1 MVQATN
7 CPFGAG
13 FDFTE
18 PTLMATG
25 RPFKEYAE
33 LRRTEP
39 IWWNAQPPD
48 KSGGFRDGGYWVVTK
63 HKHIREMSLHS
74 DLWSTYMNTVNIR
87 FEDDTLPEQI
97 EMSKALLVNQDA
109 PQHTRLR
116 KLVSRAFTP
125 RSVEELRPQ
134 LQAAARSIVERAA
147 EKGQG
152 EFVGDIAAP
161 LPLLSIA
168 DLLGV
173 PEEDRRNL
181 FDWTNT
187 MSRFDDPDV
196 NTQPAAEAT
205 ASILAYAYQ
214 LAEAR
219 IGCPADDIITSLVNA
234 DVDGQSLSELEFGF
248 FVIMLAVAGNETTRN
263 ATTWGML
270 AFLDNPE
277 QWDLWKRE
285 RPATAI
291 NEIVRWAT
299 PVNVFQRTAV
309 RDLELGGVQIAQGQR
324 AGMFYGSANFDEEVF
339 DKPFE
344 FDIMRDPNPHVGFGG
359 HGAHYCVGANLARM
373 GLELIF
379 NAIAD
384 VVPDIKVLGPP
395 IRQPSAWLHAAL
407 ELPVDYGR
415 SPK

>member
-1 MVQATN
+1 
-7 CPFGAG
+7 
-13 FDFTE
+13 
-18 PTLMATG
+18 MATG
-25 RPFKEYAE
+25 RPVKEYAE

-63 HKHIREMSLHS
+63 HKHIREMSLQS
-74 DLWSTYMNTVNIR
+74 DLWSTNMNTVNIR

-125 RSVEELRPQ
+125 RSIEALRPQ
-134 LQAAARSIVERAA
+134 LRAAARSIVERAA

-152 EFVGDIAAP
+152 EFVGDVAAQ

-173 PEEDRRNL
+173 PEGDRRNL

-187 MSRFDDPDV
+187 MTRFDDPDV

-205 ASILAYAYQ
+205 ASILGYAYQ
-214 LAEAR
+214 LAESR
-219 IGCPADDIITSLVNA
+219 IGRATDDIITSLVNA
-234 DVDGQSLSELEFGF
+234 DVDGHSLSELEFGF

-285 RPATAI
+285 RPPTAI
-291 NEIVRWAT
+291 NEIVRWST

-309 RDLELGGVQIAQGQR
+309 RDLELGGVQIARGQR

-344 FDIMRDPNPHVGFGG
+344 FDILRDPNPHVGFGG

-379 NAIAD
+379 DAIAD
-384 VVPDIKVLGPP
+384 VIPDIKVLGPP
-395 IRQPSAWLHAAL
+395 VRQPSAWLHAAL

-415 SPK
+415 PSN